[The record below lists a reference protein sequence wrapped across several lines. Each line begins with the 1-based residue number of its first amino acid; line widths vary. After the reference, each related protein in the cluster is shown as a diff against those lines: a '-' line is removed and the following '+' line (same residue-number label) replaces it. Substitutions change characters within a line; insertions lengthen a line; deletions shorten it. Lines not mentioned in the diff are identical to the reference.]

1 MEDGRGSGK
10 HSTLSTIFLGGEG
23 SKRRQA
29 ISEAQS
35 SVNKVANSVLKI
47 AEPEVEVVRDDSGC
61 AWVQDGVAPKG
72 RILGKQRSTRRIL
85 LESARSSL
93 ERAQMKIAVK
103 GEDLKNKTSRGLSN
117 ATGSLARGM
126 QKLMPKPMEEKEGES
141 EIARN
146 ARLIANRP
154 LQVAQQL
161 ADCTVSASEVARIR
175 QLRCEQHL
183 AGRYTG
189 RQRRAP
195 AGNAN
200 HLEQMAVP
208 ASNGRS
214 FEELE
219 SSYADEESTVERR
232 PSTEVEPGQ
241 SLPAI
246 EVASGF
252 YETCSGPVQQDPLF
266 VVLDDIT
273 SSSSLTFDL
282 VSDEELLYAYQ
293 TALDELEEVDHYED
307 SDETEIIALAV
318 SRMHLH
324 LDLVEFAVTRL
335 LELVGLDPEVIS

>member
-208 ASNGRS
+208 ASQ
-214 FEELE
+214 
-219 SSYADEESTVERR
+219 SSYADEETTAERR
-232 PSTEVEPGQ
+232 PSTEVEPPQ

-246 EVASGF
+246 EMASGF
-252 YETCSGPVQQDPLF
+252 YNTCSGPVQQDPLF
-266 VVLDDIT
+266 VVLDDNRSIT
-273 SSSSLTFDL
+273 SSSSSLTFDL

-293 TALDELEEVDHYED
+293 TALDELEEGDHNDE

-324 LDLVEFAVTRL
+324 SDLVEFAVTRL
-335 LELVGLDPEVIS
+335 LELVGLDPEVRS

>member
-10 HSTLSTIFLGGEG
+10 HSTLSTIFFGGEG

-154 LQVAQQL
+154 LEVAQQL
-161 ADCTVSASEVARIR
+161 ANCTVSASEVARIR

-200 HLEQMAVP
+200 HLEQTAVP
-208 ASNGRS
+208 ASQ
-214 FEELE
+214 
-219 SSYADEESTVERR
+219 SSYAYEETTAERR
-232 PSTEVEPGQ
+232 PSTEVEPPQ

-252 YETCSGPVQQDPLF
+252 YETCI
-266 VVLDDIT
+266 VLDDNRSIT
-273 SSSSLTFDL
+273 SSSSSLTFDL

-293 TALDELEEVDHYED
+293 TALDELEEGDHDD

-324 LDLVEFAVTRL
+324 SDLVEFAVTRL
-335 LELVGLDPEVIS
+335 LELLGLDPELRC